1 MAAGVALGGLSL
13 IKMGAS
19 VVASFW
25 PLQGPLVSSS
35 VRLSQLIC
43 LLSFC
48 LVFSLCPHC
57 APPLLSSAHQ
67 AAYLSFLALLW
78 RQQGVWES
86 TGYLEP
92 AGPGFKS
99 WL

>member
-35 VRLSQLIC
+35 VPAD
-43 LLSFC
+43 LSFVFLSC
-48 LVFSLCPHC
+48 LFSL
-57 APPLLSSAHQ
+57 PPLRPPPFSSAHQ

>member
-13 IKMGAS
+13 IERGAS

-35 VRLSQLIC
+35 VPADLC

-48 LVFSLCPHC
+48 LVFPLCPHC
-57 APPLLSSAHQ
+57 PPFHLLTR
-67 AAYLSFLALLW
+67 L
-78 RQQGVWES
+78 
-86 TGYLEP
+86 P
-92 AGPGFKS
+92 I
-99 WL
+99 